1 MGPGRGVAGGR
12 RQARRRHCAPSR
24 PQPVSSSG
32 FPYLSLL
39 PFLPRLHHPL
49 HGLPSASGTLAYL
62 RGGGGCR
69 AGRKQSSQLSRGP
82 GLSGPPS
89 PSMKTELILTPFSW
103 GGHPPPHTHT
113 HSALGVLSGAS
124 SLLAGIRSL
133 LHRRP

>member
-1 MGPGRGVAGGR
+1 MPPP
-12 RQARRRHCAPSR
+12 APSLSPAR
-24 PQPVSSSG
+24 GSRTSPCSPFCPVYTTLFTDS
-32 FPYLSLL
+32 
-39 PFLPRLHHPL
+39 RLHPA
-49 HGLPSASGTLAYL
+49 PSPTC
-62 RGGGGCR
+62 GGGGCR